1 MPRYILLLN
10 YTDEGIQNVQYMK
23 QHIIAFRKVAEAA
36 GGRMPKV
43 YLTMGQYDL
52 IAVIEAPSDEAC
64 VSMALTMCSVGNVRS
79 TTLKAFTDEEITEV
93 VEKIPSLE
101 EDFSR
106 IIDDLLEA
114 G

>member
-10 YTDEGIQNVQYMK
+10 YTDEGIQNIRYLK

-36 GGRMPKV
+36 GGSMPQV
-43 YLTMGQYDL
+43 YLTMGPYDL
-52 IAVIEAPSDEAC
+52 IAVIEAPSDQAC

-79 TTLKAFTDEEITEV
+79 TTLKAFTEEEITEV
-93 VEKIPSLE
+93 VENIPALE